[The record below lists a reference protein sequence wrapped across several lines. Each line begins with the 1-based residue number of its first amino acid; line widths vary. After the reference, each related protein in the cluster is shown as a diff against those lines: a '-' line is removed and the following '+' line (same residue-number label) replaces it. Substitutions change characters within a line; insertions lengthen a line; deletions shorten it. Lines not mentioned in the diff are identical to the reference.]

1 MASNFKEQALQKIKK
16 FCAYQDRCHA
26 EVRSRLL
33 SYKVYGDTLEEIIA
47 ELVREDYLNEERF
60 SRSFV
65 RGKFRM
71 KGWGRNKIQRELKT
85 REISDYCIR
94 KGMSEIDEE
103 EYRQTLL
110 RILQRYADANV
121 KGKDEFTTVKK
132 MYEHAFRKGFETEI
146 ISEIIQSE
154 PIQEI
159 LRTIKT

>member
-33 SYKVYGDTLEEIIA
+33 AYKIYGDTLEEIIA

-71 KGWGRNKIQRELKT
+71 KGWGRNKIQRELKN
-85 REISDYCIR
+85 RGISDYCIR
-94 KGMSEIDEE
+94 KGMSEIDEG
-103 EYRQTLL
+103 EYRQTLS
-110 RILQRYADANV
+110 RILQRYAETNL
-121 KGKDEFTTVKK
+121 KGKDEFTTVRK
-132 MYEHAFRKGFETEI
+132 MYEHAFRKGFENEI
-146 ISEIIQSE
+146 ISEIIQSD
-154 PIQEI
+154 PVQDF
-159 LRTIKT
+159 LKTIET